1 MKFTTSTITAL
12 LVSAAT
18 ARFVEQDEGNKVQ
31 LYPYGFYE
39 ESTEKYLIELSPGN
53 TRWVTEDEK
62 WALRRVSCYL
72 SSQYHV
78 ETKCADKTFRRLA
91 NASWTSPRLR
101 I

>member
-1 MKFTTSTITAL
+1 MKLTTPTIAAL

-18 ARFVEQDEGNKVQ
+18 ARFVEQYEGNKVQ

-62 WALRRVSCYL
+62 WALRRVSRSL
-72 SSQYHV
+72 PAGIMSQRNALTNSSAGWPTLHGHHR
-78 ETKCADKTFRRLA
+78 D
-91 NASWTSPRLR
+91 
-101 I
+101 